1 MPMDIRKFGFFLI
14 IVITLMVP
22 LTGEAENKS
31 LTDIA
36 IEKSFEKILLNNI
49 DIMMEQGAHVLSDD
63 NDRTALIGIGMVVPT
78 ESDNYDI
85 SLLTRKGEILARK
98 AILELG
104 GKVPTQMHLHEFE
117 TKIIK
122 NTKKA
127 ILERI
132 KALEEDRILF
142 DYNKQ
147 KNQIVTG
154 RIRKEEYN
162 GYTVDLGYTDALLS
176 VEEQID
182 EEYYKP
188 GDMIKAYVVNIRKQ
202 KKGVVII
209 LSRIRP
215 EFVKKLF
222 ENEIP
227 EIASEEVE
235 IKKIVR
241 EPGLR
246 TKVAVKSANTNID
259 AVAACLG
266 PHGIRIETIRKELSG
281 ELVDVVLWDDSP
293 EQLIANAIGSDLVEK
308 VYLAERGKFARV
320 IVSAEN
326 KNLAIGKR
334 GKNVKLAAKLT
345 DYKLDIYLAS
355 EFEEKISE
363 ERRVTSHINDLD
375 GVTASTAKILRD
387 HGYTSVQDIFEATVE
402 ALCNL
407 EGLGS
412 KTAKKIKESAKYF

>member
-1 MPMDIRKFGFFLI
+1 MMSANLMGSLAQLASLKQLDKEQLTEIIKDGLYQAISKRMVDENNLEIITDFNTNTVLVKFDK
-14 IVITLMVP
+14 IVVERDMNL
-22 LTGEAENKS
+22 GE
-31 LTDIA
+31 
-36 IEKSFEKILLNNI
+36 
-49 DIMMEQGAHVLSDD
+49 
-63 NDRTALIGIGMVVPT
+63 
-78 ESDNYDI
+78 I
-85 SLLTRKGEILARK
+85 SLEEAKEYD

-202 KKGVVII
+202 KKGVVVI

-235 IKKIVR
+235 VKKIVR

-246 TKVAVKSANTNID
+246 TKVAVKSVNDNID

-266 PHGIRIETIRKELSG
+266 PHGIRIETIRKELNG

-308 VYLAERGKFARV
+308 VYLAERGNFARV

-345 DYKLDIYLAS
+345 DYKLDIYLAI

-387 HGYTSVQDIFEATVE
+387 HGYTSVQDIFEATAE
-402 ALCNL
+402 ELCNL